1 MKITRRQSL
10 RHASLLPLAA
20 AGATTLAA
28 PAIAQSNRQLTMV
41 TAWPRGLPGLGTTA
55 QRFVDRV
62 NQMSDGS
69 LQIDLQAAGEL
80 VPAFEIYDAVEAGT
94 ADLYHGA
101 AYYWQGKHPAY
112 AFFTSVPFGP
122 TPIEFQAW
130 MHFGGGQELFDEV
143 GSNFGLKHLIVGDT
157 GEQMSG
163 WYREPIDSV
172 DDFQGLRIRFPGFA
186 GQVLTRLGAVVVNL
200 PASEVITALASATL
214 DGSDW
219 VAPWPDRA
227 MGLYRAAPYY
237 YYPGYQEPSGMLDLG
252 ISIQVWES
260 LSDSHRAIIENA
272 AQAETLVTL
281 AEYQTRNAE
290 NLKILVEEEG
300 VQLRAWSDEI
310 LDRFVEVSRE
320 VVGETADGDELAGRV
335 RDSLGEFLRT
345 TSEWTRVSRS
355 AFLSAR
361 DQRLLF

>member
-10 RHASLLPLAA
+10 RQASVLPLAA
-20 AGATTLAA
+20 AAAGIATPAVAQAA
-28 PAIAQSNRQLTMV
+28 RRLTMV

-55 QRFVDRV
+55 QRFAERV
-62 NQMSDGS
+62 NQMSQGS
-69 LQIDLQAAGEL
+69 LVIELQAAGEL
-80 VPAFEIYDAVEAGT
+80 VPAFEIFDAVEAGT

-122 TPIEFQAW
+122 NPLEFQAW
-130 MHFGGGQELFDEV
+130 MHFGAGQELFDEV
-143 GSNFGLKHLIVGDT
+143 GRQFGLKHLVVGDT

-163 WYREPIDSV
+163 WYREPIESV
-172 DDFQGLRIRFPGFA
+172 EDLQGLRIRFPGFA

-200 PASEVITALASATL
+200 PASEVITALASGTL

-252 ISIQVWES
+252 ISLSVWES
-260 LSDSHRAIIENA
+260 LSEAERTIIENA

-300 VQLRAWSDEI
+300 VELRSWSEEI
-310 LDRFVEVSRE
+310 LDRFLEVSRQ
-320 VVGETADGDELAGRV
+320 VVAETAEGDALAGKV
-335 RDSLGEFLRT
+335 YASLGEFLRT
-345 TSEWTRVSRS
+345 TSEWTRISKN
-355 AFLSAR
+355 AFLNAR
-361 DQRLLF
+361 DERLLY

>member
-20 AGATTLAA
+20 AGGASLAA
-28 PAIAQSNRQLTMV
+28 PAIAQSTRTLTMV

-55 QRFVDRV
+55 QRFADRV
-62 NQMSDGS
+62 SQISEGS
-69 LQIDLQAAGEL
+69 LKIELQAAGEL
-80 VPAFEIYDAVEAGT
+80 VPAFEVYDAVEAGT
-94 ADLYHGA
+94 ADLYHAA

-122 TPIEFQAW
+122 TPMEFQAW

-143 GSNFGLKHLIVGDT
+143 GKNFGLKHLVVGDT
-157 GEQMSG
+157 GQQMSG
-163 WYREPIDSV
+163 WYREPIESV
-172 DDFQGLRIRFPGFA
+172 EAFQGLRIRFPGFA
-186 GQVLTRLGAVVVNL
+186 GQVLSRLGAVVVNL

-214 DGSDW
+214 DGSDR

-252 ISIQVWES
+252 ISLEVWES
-260 LSDSHRAIIENA
+260 LSESQRAMMENA

-290 NLKILVEEEG
+290 NLKTLVQEDG

-310 LDRFVEVSRE
+310 LDRFLEVSRE
-320 VVGETADGDELAGRV
+320 VVAETAEEDALAAKV
-335 RDSLGEFLRT
+335 RDSLAEFMLT
-345 TSEWTRVSRS
+345 TSEWTRVSSS